1 MPEVGVIAIG
11 RNEGERLRRCLNSV
25 VGCTGC
31 VVVYVDSNS
40 TDGSVAMAR
49 EMGAE
54 VVELDMSIPFSAARA
69 RNEGFERLMRVAP
82 DVTFVQFIDGDCEVV
97 AGWMDTARAALEA
110 RPELAIVCGRRR
122 ERYPE
127 KSIYN
132 RLADIEWNTPVGD
145 VKACG
150 GDAMM
155 RVDAF
160 RQVCGYNPAVIA
172 GEEPEMCVRLRAKGW
187 KIARLDAEMTIHDAD
202 MTRFGQFW
210 KRMVRGGHAYAEG
223 AWMHGRPPER
233 HWVKQVRG
241 VVLWAIVIPVTI
253 VLFAA
258 LGSLLWPLWL
268 AALAMLCSYP
278 LQIARIAI
286 RDGNRRKLPPS
297 DAWAYAT
304 SVMIGKFAQ
313 AIGALK
319 FWTGKLRGKRSAL
332 IEYKSS
338 PSSPSP
344 SSPSSP
350 SSPTV
355 TGNPGAASN

>member
-1 MPEVGVIAIG
+1 
-11 RNEGERLRRCLNSV
+11 V
-25 VGCTGC
+25 VGQPGC

-82 DVTFVQFIDGDCEVV
+82 DVTLVQFIDGDCEVV

-122 ERYPE
+122 ERYPD

-132 RLADIEWNTPVGD
+132 KLADIEWDTPVGD
-145 VKACG
+145 ARACG
-150 GDAMM
+150 GDAMT
-155 RVDAF
+155 RVEAF
-160 RQVCGYNPAVIA
+160 KQVGGYDPAVIA
-172 GEEPEMCVRLRAKGW
+172 GEEPEMCVRLRARGW

-233 HWVKQVRG
+233 HWVRQVRG
-241 VVLWAIVIPVTI
+241 IVIWAIVIPLMI
-253 VLFAA
+253 VLLATLSA
-258 LGSLLWPLWL
+258 MLRPLLWPL
-268 AALAMLCSYP
+268 ALASVALLLLYP
-278 LQIARIAI
+278 LQITRIAI
-286 RDGNRRKLPPS
+286 RDGKRRKLSPR
-297 DAWAYAT
+297 DAWAYAA
-304 SVMIGKFAQ
+304 SVTIGKFAQ
-313 AIGALK
+313 AIGAMK

-332 IEYKSS
+332 IEYKSAA
-338 PSSPSP
+338 
-344 SSPSSP
+344 
-350 SSPTV
+350 PT
-355 TGNPGAASN
+355 AA